1 MNITEILIRSAEIMP
16 EKPFVIANDVI
27 ITYGRFME
35 NVRRLANGFGQLGI
49 QKDDKIGLLMT
60 NSVEYMLSYFAVAAM
75 GGCAV
80 PFNTAFT
87 PHEIAYQLNDS
98 GCVAIVAETAL
109 LPRVVKAQ
117 AQTPNLKLIIS
128 AERSKYENIPSLLES
143 RMIEDIAKR
152 ESSDVMHLIYTSGT
166 TGIPKGAMI
175 THGNINWMVA
185 TLNRF
190 FSERTEDIY
199 VCALPLFHAYG
210 KLQSFLSAV
219 NIGAS
224 IVLINRFDTVAV
236 MNAIVRHKAT
246 VFFGVPT
253 MYNMMVNSP
262 DIGKYDLTSLRVCV
276 SGGASMPVEILR
288 TFKEKSGVSI
298 AEGYGLSEVTVMT
311 HCCPLVGVQK
321 IGSIGHVMPGMRSK
335 VVNEKDEEVPVGQ
348 VGELVIKGPS
358 IMKGYYKKP
367 EETEVAMRTGWFHT
381 GDLVKK
387 DEDGY
392 YFIVDRIKDMYI
404 RGGKNVYPREIEE
417 VLYTHESVREA
428 AVIGMHDDKY
438 GEEGLAFVV
447 LKEGA
452 AATAEEL
459 MVFLSNKVAK
469 FKLPKKIQF
478 LSELPKNSVG
488 KILKRG
494 LTAHI

>member
-1 MNITEILIRSAEIMP
+1 
-16 EKPFVIANDVI
+16 
-27 ITYGRFME
+27 
-35 NVRRLANGFGQLGI
+35 
-49 QKDDKIGLLMT
+49 
-60 NSVEYMLSYFAVAAM
+60 
-75 GGCAV
+75 
-80 PFNTAFT
+80 
-87 PHEIAYQLNDS
+87 
-98 GCVAIVAETAL
+98 
-109 LPRVVKAQ
+109 
-117 AQTPNLKLIIS
+117 
-128 AERSKYENIPSLLES
+128 
-143 RMIEDIAKR
+143 
-152 ESSDVMHLIYTSGT
+152 
-166 TGIPKGAMI
+166 
-175 THGNINWMVA
+175 MVA

-199 VCALPLFHAYG
+199 ICALPLFHAYG

-224 IVLINRFDTVAV
+224 IVLISRFDTVAV
-236 MNAIVRHKAT
+236 MNAIARHRAT

-276 SGGASMPVEILR
+276 SGGASMPMEILR
-288 TFKEKSGVSI
+288 AFEEKSGVSI

-311 HCCPLVGVQK
+311 HCCPLTGVK
-321 IGSIGHVMPGMRSK
+321 KVGSIGHVMPGMRSK
-335 VVNEKDEEVPVGQ
+335 VVNEKDEDIPIGE
-348 VGELVIKGPS
+348 VGELVLKGPS
-358 IMKGYYKKP
+358 IMKGYYRKP

-417 VLYTHESVREA
+417 VLYTYEGVREA
-428 AVIGMHDDKY
+428 AVIGVHDDKY

-452 AATAEEL
+452 SVTAEEL
-459 MVFLSNKVAK
+459 MAYLGDKVAR

-478 LSELPKNSVG
+478 LNELPKNSIG
-488 KILKRG
+488 KILKRE
-494 LTAHI
+494 LATNL

>member
-1 MNITEILIRSAEIMP
+1 MNITEILIRSAEATP
-16 EKPFVIANDVI
+16 EKPFVIIDDVVL
-27 ITYGRFME
+27 TYGAFTE
-35 NVRRLANGFGQLGI
+35 KVRKLANGLKELGV
-49 QKDDKIGLLMT
+49 QQDDKVGLLMT
-60 NSVEYMLSYFAVAAM
+60 NSVEYMMSYFAIAAM

-87 PHEIAYQLNDS
+87 PYEIAYQINDS
-98 GCVAIVAETAL
+98 DCVAIVAETAL
-109 LPRVVKAQ
+109 LPRVLKAQ
-117 AQTPNLKLIIS
+117 SQTPNLKHTIS
-128 AERSKYENIPSLLES
+128 TERSEYANIPSLLES
-143 RMIEDIAKR
+143 SAMEDVARR

-199 VCALPLFHAYG
+199 ICALPLFHAYG

-224 IVLINRFDTVAV
+224 IVLISRFDTVAV
-236 MNAIVRHKAT
+236 MNAIARHRAT

-276 SGGASMPVEILR
+276 SGGASMPMEILR
-288 TFKEKSGVSI
+288 AFEEKSGVSI

-311 HCCPLVGVQK
+311 HCCPLTGVK
-321 IGSIGHVMPGMRSK
+321 KVGSIGHVMPGMRSK
-335 VVNEKDEEVPVGQ
+335 VVNEKDEDIPIGE
-348 VGELVIKGPS
+348 VGELVLKGPS
-358 IMKGYYKKP
+358 IMKGYYRKP

-417 VLYTHESVREA
+417 VLYTYEGVREA
-428 AVIGMHDDKY
+428 AVIGVHDDKY

-452 AATAEEL
+452 SVTAEEL
-459 MVFLSNKVAK
+459 MAYLGDKVAR

-478 LSELPKNSVG
+478 LNELPKNSIG
-488 KILKRG
+488 KILKRE
-494 LTAHI
+494 LATNL